1 MLTVAESLAS
11 GLRRASSVLWEFL
24 RPDSAPDRSVPTLD
38 GGFAPNEEL
47 QGLPTLTPLEGPEDV
62 LAVDEHHAVV
72 SAGRAL
78 HLVDVRDGTLR
89 PLAELNGNVTGLAL
103 RRREVLACVQ
113 GAGLY
118 SHDLDS
124 GTTRGVAT
132 AAEGPLT
139 NLSAVAVVGERVF
152 VARPSDRY
160 STADWPHDL
169 MRKRATGSVY
179 ELGGDGRLTQVL
191 EGLGW
196 VGGLA
201 AHEAS
206 LLVSESWAHRVVRL
220 DPATGHTGPFQQ
232 RLPGY
237 PARLSAAAGGGVL
250 MALFALR
257 TQLVEFVL
265 REDEFRTA
273 MIEQIPVEDWVR
285 PAHRSTTSVRQP
297 FQFGSVV
304 HLSEVKP
311 WSPPRS
317 YGLIVELGPEGE
329 VRHSM
334 HSRNGGTKHGV
345 TAVAQVGSALVV
357 ACQGNDELLV
367 RRGETS

>member
-1 MLTVAESLAS
+1 VVKALGG
-11 GLRRASSVLWEFL
+11 GLRRASAVLWEFL

-47 QGLPTLTPLEGPEDV
+47 EALPTLAPLEGPRDV
-62 LAVDEHHAVV
+62 LAVDDHRAAV

-78 HLVDVRDGTLR
+78 YLVDVRDGGLR
-89 PLAELNGNVTGLAL
+89 PLAALDGEVTGLAL
-103 RRREVLACVQ
+103 RGREVLACVQ
-113 GAGLY
+113 GAGLFC
-118 SHDLDS
+118 HDLDG
-124 GTTRGVAT
+124 GTTRAVVT
-132 AAEGPLT
+132 AADGPLT
-139 NLSAVAVVGERVF
+139 NLSSVAVVGERVF

-160 STADWPHDL
+160 STAEWPHDL

-179 ELGGDGRLTQVL
+179 ELGVDGRLTRVL
-191 EGLGW
+191 DGLGW

-201 AHEAS
+201 AHQGS
-206 LLVSESWAHRVVRL
+206 LLVSESWAHRVIRL
-220 DPATGHTGPFQQ
+220 DPGTGRTTPFQR

-237 PARLSAAAGGGVL
+237 PARLAASAEGGVL
-250 MALFALR
+250 IALFALR

-273 MIEQIPVEDWVR
+273 MIEQIPVEDWIR

-317 YGLIVELGPEGE
+317 YGLVAELGPEGE

-345 TAVAQVGSALVV
+345 TALAQVGSALVI
-357 ACQGNDELLV
+357 ACHGNDELLV
-367 RRGETS
+367 RRGET